1 MSETLDHYKQNMGL
15 LCKLAIDTSIERGI
29 YVPFE

>member
-15 LCKLAIDTSIERGI
+15 LCKLAIERGI